1 MSFYRTAVFGVK
13 GLMEYTRSGFESA
26 AKQFNQVDTEVDL
39 TGTHV
44 MITGANSGI
53 GKVTALECA
62 KRQAHVYMVCRD
74 ETRGREAQEEIIQK
88 SNNRNVDLHICDLS
102 QPKDVLKFAK
112 EFVQSKKPLN
122 ILCNNAGCMINE
134 RQLVDNEYE
143 VNFATNTLGTYILT
157 SNLIP
162 VLMNKQPACVFTTS
176 SGGMY
181 MCRLDSD
188 DLNSTK
194 MSSFSGD
201 LVYSQN
207 KRQQVVMMERF
218 AQRYPSI
225 FFASWHPGW
234 VDTPAVRSAMPSFYS
249 KMQSRLRTPE
259 QGADTLV
266 WLCCLKDIANRYAN
280 GEFFQ
285 DRTVVSKHLPL
296 AWTKSSVEDDERLME
311 NLDEICKKYSQ

>member
-1 MSFYRTAVFGVK
+1 MSFYRSAVFGIK
-13 GLMEYTRSGFESA
+13 GLSEYTRSGFESA
-26 AKQFNQVDTEVDL
+26 AKGFNHTDIEVDL
-39 TGTHV
+39 TDTHV

-62 KRQAHVYMVCRD
+62 QRQAHVYMVCRD
-74 ETRGREAQEEIIQK
+74 ELRGKEAREEIIYK
-88 SNNRNVDLHICDLS
+88 SNNHNVELHICDLS
-102 QPKDVLKFAK
+102 QPKDVLKFTK

-134 RQLVDNEYE
+134 RQLIDNEYE
-143 VNFATNTLGTYILT
+143 ANFATNTLGTYILT
-157 SNLIP
+157 TNLIP
-162 VLMNKQPACVFTTS
+162 VLTNNPPARVFTTS

-181 MCRLDSD
+181 ISRLDPD
-188 DLNSTK
+188 DLNSTQ
-194 MSSFSGD
+194 MSSFKGD

-218 AQRYPSI
+218 AQRYSSI

-234 VDTPAVRSAMPSFYS
+234 VDTPALRSAMPSFYT
-249 KMQSRLRTPE
+249 KMQTRLRTPE

-266 WLCCLKDIANRYAN
+266 WLCCLKDVANRYIN

-296 AWTKSSVEDDERLME
+296 AWTKSSNEEDERFMN
-311 NLDEICKKYSQ
+311 NLDEICNKYAR